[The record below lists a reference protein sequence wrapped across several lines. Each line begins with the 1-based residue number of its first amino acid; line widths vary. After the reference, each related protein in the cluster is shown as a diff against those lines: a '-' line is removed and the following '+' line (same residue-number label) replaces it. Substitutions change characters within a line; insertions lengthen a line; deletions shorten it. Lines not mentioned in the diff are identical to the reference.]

1 MTRTCRAATDA
12 CCAYFLFEVKKPEES
27 TGPCRSCKLVDS
39 VPAEDAL
46 RPLNEGGCYLAN

>member
-12 CCAYFLFEVKKPEES
+12 CCAYFLFEIKKPEES

>member
-12 CCAYFLFEVKKPEES
+12 CCAYFLFEVKKP
-27 TGPCRSCKLVDS
+27 CHYCKLVDS